1 MIKFDVIL
9 FLLTLLP
16 AIAVERTACALDD
29 ACADLTKDQLALA
42 GSLKTKAFCY
52 DCCDE
57 TVAKCL
63 KKKKP
68 CRLAVR
74 LSNEICLRVK
84 KGQDE
89 EKILGAL
96 DKRAK
101 SMMPGAKIY
110 TIDTSALDTWA
121 GESSSKVVLQAYLCT
136 RCPYCSKLAPKLHKA
151 VTNGRLKGKVRIHA
165 RMFPIKSHKDSVT
178 GGLAVVAAAKQ
189 GKFWPYLLKVYQSF
203 DDFAPDK
210 LAAWAKKIGLD
221 EAKFKAA
228 MKAEETRKLLEAS
241 KKEGLKNGVEGTP
254 SFFINGKRYVADQGT
269 EFFFDA
275 LEEEHDRM
283 TGSLYVEVKA
293 APLTP

>member
-1 MIKFDVIL
+1 MGKTEGIIAVL
-9 FLLTLLP
+9 ALVL
-16 AIAVERTACALDD
+16 AIAPEGTGYALDD

-42 GSLKTKAFCY
+42 GSLKAKVYCY

-68 CRLAVR
+68 CKLAVR

-89 EKILGAL
+89 KKILGAL

-101 SMMPGAKIY
+101 SMMPGAKTY
-110 TIDTSALDTWA
+110 EIDTSALDTWA
-121 GESSSKVVLQAYLCT
+121 GETSSKVVLTAYMCA
-136 RCPYCSKLAPKLHKA
+136 RCPYCAKITPRLHKL
-151 VTNGRLKGKVRIHA
+151 VTNGRLKGKVKVHVRI
-165 RMFPIKSHKDSVT
+165 FPIKSHKDAVP
-178 GGLAVVAAAKQ
+178 GALAMAAAAKG
-189 GKFWPYLLKVYQSF
+189 GKFWPYLLKLYKEF
-203 DDFAPDK
+203 DSYGVDK
-210 LAAWAKKIGLD
+210 LVPWAKDVGLGVK
-221 EAKFKAA
+221 AFKDA
-228 MKAEETRKLLEAS
+228 MGAPETRKLVENS

-254 SFFINGKRYVADQGT
+254 TFFINGRKYTADQGI
-269 EFFFDA
+269 EFFADA

-283 TGSLYVEVKA
+283 TDKLYMDAKA